1 MTVTI
6 DSQPVEIAR
15 EPDDTFKSF
24 CKKVMN
30 WLLERNRCI
39 GTCCINGQTVKSDE
53 EGETLFAVADDFVVE
68 TVTLQVALQ
77 AAIALQCNTMKK
89 LEGDCLNL
97 VTDCLLAE
105 PVQIVASWKSLCT
118 ELNQVLGFI
127 PTLAPILTDEQ
138 VTILTEQKFEDLA
151 TIMRSIN
158 ESMNKPDV
166 VTVSDILELRL
177 MPWLAALREFFQAQL
192 TVVESLGA

>member
-1 MTVTI
+1 
-6 DSQPVEIAR
+6 
-15 EPDDTFKSF
+15 
-24 CKKVMN
+24 
-30 WLLERNRCI
+30 
-39 GTCCINGQTVKSDE
+39 
-53 EGETLFAVADDFVVE
+53 
-68 TVTLQVALQ
+68 
-77 AAIALQCNTMKK
+77 
-89 LEGDCLNL
+89 
-97 VTDCLLAE
+97 LAE

-138 VTILTEQKFEDLA
+138 VTVLTEQKFEDLA